1 MILQVCETRL
11 YWRGPIMY
19 MQHSTFE
26 SQPSLRPSQIADLRL
41 AASNMTG
48 PTRRAF
54 EAEMALKYCGG
65 NPLVAEVLFGWGRQ
79 TVALGLAERRTGI
92 ICLGAQSAFSGRHR
106 WEEQHPQVAQALRQ
120 HADAHAQ
127 QAPTFRTSLTYTRLT
142 VQAALQALRDQGYG
156 ADQLP
161 SPSTMAEV
169 LNRMGFRLRK
179 VVKAKPQKK
188 IKETDAIF
196 DNIKKKTSKLCHQ
209 AASHA

>member
-1 MILQVCETRL
+1 MILQECELQL
-11 YWRGPIMY
+11 YARGPIMSIP
-19 MQHSTFE
+19 HATLD
-26 SQPSLRPSQIADLRL
+26 SLPWLSPSQIADLRL

-54 EAEMALKYCGG
+54 EAEMTLKYGG
-65 NPLVAEVLFGWGRQ
+65 GHPLMAEVVFGWGRQ

-92 ICLGAQSAFSGRHR
+92 ICLGAQSAFSGRKR
-106 WEEQHPQVAQALRQ
+106 WEDQHPQVAQALRQ
-120 HADAHAQ
+120 LAEAHAQ
-127 QAPTFRTSLTYTRLT
+127 QDPTFRTSLTYTRLT
-142 VQAALQALRDQGYG
+142 AKAALEALREQGYCEEL
-156 ADQLP
+156 LP

-196 DNIKKKTSKLCHQ
+196 DNIKKR
-209 AASHA
+209 